1 MVGYKWHEVMY
12 KAILSQGYSSVIF
25 FIFLVLIGNF
35 IMLNLFLAI
44 LLGNFEH
51 ASMIVRVKNEDIIL
65 NQLLRSNN
73 QEFSESSSTKSKVQE
88 VEDNKNVIVDVVQQ
102 RNLTI
107 TEKMEMLEQK
117 ILSSPSPDQI
127 NTSDEKKPRLT
138 KKMDQ
143 LELSDSNSAR
153 ERQSQRIQ
161 LTPVIQAS
169 KTSSHRKTQVLQKGS
184 IEHII
189 SNKR

>member
-1 MVGYKWHEVMY
+1 MY